1 MSIDHELS
9 SEVAAAL
16 LVGDEGATPRDPSKL
31 AEVVKE
37 VHSALRQ
44 MEAES
49 PRKSRR
55 AVEAEASDESS
66 TGRAASG

>member
-1 MSIDHELS
+1 MSIDNELS

-16 LVGDEGATPRDPSKL
+16 LAGDEGQPPRDASKL

-37 VHSALRQ
+37 VHSTLRE

-49 PRKSRR
+49 RRKSRR
-55 AVEAEASDESS
+55 ASGASDEPS

>member
-16 LVGDEGATPRDPSKL
+16 LAADEGEPPRDASKL

-37 VHSALRQ
+37 VHSALRE

-49 PRKSRR
+49 RRKFRR
-55 AVEAEASDESS
+55 GAGAWGEPP